1 MSNLTIE
8 KLPKNITR
16 NLSRNL
22 CVCYDVPRKQVIEA
36 ILHGAETLE
45 EVSQKTYACQGSGC
59 CVGQVERLI
68 EQIVGLSQRPELVDE
83 TSCTIDVNQAEI
95 K

>member
-8 KLPKNITR
+8 KLPKTITR

-59 CVGQVERLI
+59 CIGQVERLI
-68 EQIVGLSQRPELVDE
+68 EQIVDLSQQSELMVE
-83 TSCTIDVNQAEI
+83 LSCSTVVNQAEI